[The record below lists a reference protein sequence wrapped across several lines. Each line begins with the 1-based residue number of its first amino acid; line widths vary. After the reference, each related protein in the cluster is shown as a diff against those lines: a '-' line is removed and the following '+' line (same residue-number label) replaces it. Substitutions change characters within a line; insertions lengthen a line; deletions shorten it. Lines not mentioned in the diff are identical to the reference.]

1 MLSFLTMMFT
11 SALGCADLSVL
22 RWLRFLCASGWD
34 GRPTLWLYL
43 TSRVAE
49 LVYIPSSNVQGALL
63 LHLFALSVGLSSFHP
78 PLFLLFCFPFL
89 SRSHVALPGLKFA
102 KSPRLALNSGL
113 PSFTFQGLG
122 VHVWLLFLMA
132 GILTIWPWDLRAACF
147 SLMVKGVEEF
157 SNN

>member
-1 MLSFLTMMFT
+1 MIFT

-22 RWLRFLCASGWD
+22 CWLRFLCASGWD

-49 LVYIPSSNVQGALL
+49 LVYTPSSNVQGALL

-78 PLFLLFCFPFL
+78 PLFLLVCFPFL
-89 SRSHVALPGLKFA
+89 NRSHVALPGLKFA
-102 KSPRLALNSGL
+102 PSPRLALNSDL

-122 VHVWLLFLMA
+122 LHVWLLFLMA
-132 GILTIWPWDLRAACF
+132 GILTIWPWYLRAACF
-147 SLMVKGVEEF
+147 SPMVKGIEEC